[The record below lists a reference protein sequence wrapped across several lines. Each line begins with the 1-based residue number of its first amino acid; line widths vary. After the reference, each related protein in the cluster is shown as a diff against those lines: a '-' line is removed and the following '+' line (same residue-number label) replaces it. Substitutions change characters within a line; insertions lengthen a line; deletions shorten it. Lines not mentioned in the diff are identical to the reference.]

1 MRVVLDTNVV
11 VSRFMVPVGKS
22 AQIIKHWEERR
33 FTLLISKPLFE
44 EYSKVMSYKHI
55 RRRHGLTDEQIEDA
69 LAPFMEYAL
78 LVEPKVI
85 VKAVGDD
92 PDDDKLLEC
101 ALAGG
106 ADYIISGDAHM
117 LTLKEYETIKILSP
131 AAFLLALEQEPSR

>member
-1 MRVVLDTNVV
+1 VLDTNVV

-22 AQIIKHWEERR
+22 AQIIKHWEERS

-44 EYSKVMSYKHI
+44 EYSKVMGYKHI
-55 RRRHGLTDEQIEDA
+55 RRRHRLTDEQVADV
-69 LAPFMEYAL
+69 LAPFLEFAL
-78 LVEPKVI
+78 LVEPKVT
-85 VKAVGDD
+85 VKVVNDD

-117 LTLKEYETIKILSP
+117 LTLKEYQAIEILSP
-131 AAFLLALEQEPSR
+131 AAFLLLLEQGHSK